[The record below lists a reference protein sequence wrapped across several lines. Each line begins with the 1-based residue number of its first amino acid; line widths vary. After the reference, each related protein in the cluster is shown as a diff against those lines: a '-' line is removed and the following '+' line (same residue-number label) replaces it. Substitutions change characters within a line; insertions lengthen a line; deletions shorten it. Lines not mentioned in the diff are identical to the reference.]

1 MNKKIIFI
9 SWTDFGRHTEL
20 LGEALGTDIFFIKGL
35 IKSRRL
41 TWRLLFPLDY
51 LIKGLKTVKILL
63 RIRPSVVFVQNP
75 PSLAPI
81 LIVMCSKYFKTKTVI
96 DSHNGAFEKLWMN
109 VPFHIWALRNASIVT
124 LHNQE
129 IFKRLVSNKKLS
141 DINFMI
147 LGSRLPEYPTISKDN
162 KEKKYFLVISTF
174 SSDEPMENLLEG
186 ITIFLSN
193 NNNNFKFK
201 VTGNYKKK
209 RYLYEKYSKYKN
221 IEFLGFVDDNKYN
234 HLVVNAYGIISLS
247 TRDDVQ
253 QMALIEAIGAEVPF
267 ISSKNLTNVSLFG
280 DQMILI
286 DNIPNKIVEGINSFI
301 QNKKVLDKNVFDIKV
316 AQKSKWEKDFNI
328 LIQEFVNSNDR

>member
-1 MNKKIIFI
+1 
-9 SWTDFGRHTEL
+9 
-20 LGEALGTDIFFIKGL
+20 
-35 IKSRRL
+35 
-41 TWRLLFPLDY
+41 
-51 LIKGLKTVKILL
+51 
-63 RIRPSVVFVQNP
+63 
-75 PSLAPI
+75 
-81 LIVMCSKYFKTKTVI
+81 MCSKYFKTKTVI

-221 IEFLGFVDDNKYN
+221 I
-234 HLVVNAYGIISLS
+234 
-247 TRDDVQ
+247 
-253 QMALIEAIGAEVPF
+253 
-267 ISSKNLTNVSLFG
+267 
-280 DQMILI
+280 
-286 DNIPNKIVEGINSFI
+286 
-301 QNKKVLDKNVFDIKV
+301 
-316 AQKSKWEKDFNI
+316 
-328 LIQEFVNSNDR
+328 